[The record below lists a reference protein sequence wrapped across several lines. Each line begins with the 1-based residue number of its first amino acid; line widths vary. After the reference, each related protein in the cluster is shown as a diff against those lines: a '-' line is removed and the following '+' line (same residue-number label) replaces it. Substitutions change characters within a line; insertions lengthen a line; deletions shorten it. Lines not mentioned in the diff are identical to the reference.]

1 MAGHTRAPAGAPRS
15 PSPNPHLWGGEEPG
29 EANPFS
35 FREFVRS
42 QGRSAAVAG
51 GGGRDWRARSPP
63 PARGPHLPP
72 LSPQEAAGPPPP
84 LRRQPPEAS
93 GLSLRLP
100 APFFPDPSA
109 GDAPLDEEE
118 EEAEWSGCYQPSA
131 VEQAHLA
138 GRGGASPGLSAADS
152 DCTDWSGLE
161 LEDSAPWQLD
171 QSDPLGYAA
180 LGPGDQSPASAG
192 GAGDGRYH
200 PLQPAFRELQ
210 EENARLRSKVNH
222 LHFFSE
228 TQTDKVK
235 KLEKKLEENKI
246 KEQKEAQDLEA
257 MVQHVEQ
264 NLQLMTKR
272 AVKAENNVVKLKQ
285 ENALLQVQLKNYKTE
300 NETLKTGQSASL
312 AVVKQNADI
321 ALQNLLRVI
330 TNSRSSIKQLVSGAE
345 SLQLVAEL
353 LKSIDR
359 ISEIS
364 DDGP

>member
-42 QGRSAAVAG
+42 QGRSAAPRGAG
-51 GGGRDWRARSPP
+51 PK
-63 PARGPHLPP
+63 
-72 LSPQEAAGPPPP
+72 EAAGPPPPP

-100 APFFPDPSA
+100 APFFPDLSA
-109 GDAPLDEEE
+109 GDAPLDDDEEE
-118 EEAEWSGCYQPSA
+118 AAEWSGCYQPSA

-180 LGPGDQSPASAG
+180 LGPGDQSPASAA

-235 KLEKKLEENKI
+235 KLEKKLDENKI

-300 NETLKTGQSASL
+300 NEALKTGQSASL

>member
-1 MAGHTRAPAGAPRS
+1 MAGHNRAPAGGPRS

-29 EANPFS
+29 AANPFS
-35 FREFVRS
+35 FKEFVRS
-42 QGRSAAVAG
+42 QGRSAAPRGA
-51 GGGRDWRARSPP
+51 SPK
-63 PARGPHLPP
+63 G
-72 LSPQEAAGPPPP
+72 AAGPPPP
-84 LRRQPPEAS
+84 EAS
-93 GLSLRLP
+93 GLGLRLP
-100 APFFPDPSA
+100 EPFFPDPSA
-109 GDAPLDEEE
+109 GDTLLDEED
-118 EEAEWSGCYQPSA
+118 AEWSGCYQPAA
-131 VEQAHLA
+131 VEERAHLA
-138 GRGGASPGLSAADS
+138 SPGPSASDS
-152 DCTDWSGLE
+152 FYCDRPDWSG
-161 LEDSAPWQLD
+161 LEDSAPWPLD
-171 QSDPLGYAA
+171 ESDPLGYAA
-180 LGPGDQSPASAG
+180 LGTGDRSLASRAE
-192 GAGDGRYH
+192 AGDGRYH
-200 PLQPAFRELQ
+200 PLQPAVRELQ
-210 EENARLRSKVNH
+210 EENAKLRSKINQ

-228 TQTDKVK
+228 IQTNKIK

-246 KEQKEAQDLEA
+246 KEQKEARDLEA

-272 AVKAENNVVKLKQ
+272 AVKAENNVVKLRQ

-300 NETLKTGQSASL
+300 NEALKTGESASL

-345 SLQLVAEL
+345 SLQVVAEL